1 LLKSDNSLRI
11 MDLIKPNFE
20 EGGVGDVPTRGQR
33 PLTPH
38 SSIRSDLIHDPK
50 LQGSNSESKASF
62 CQNDGS

>member
-1 LLKSDNSLRI
+1 MLRI

-33 PLTPH
+33 PLNPH

-50 LQGSNSESKASF
+50 AILS
-62 CQNDGS
+62 